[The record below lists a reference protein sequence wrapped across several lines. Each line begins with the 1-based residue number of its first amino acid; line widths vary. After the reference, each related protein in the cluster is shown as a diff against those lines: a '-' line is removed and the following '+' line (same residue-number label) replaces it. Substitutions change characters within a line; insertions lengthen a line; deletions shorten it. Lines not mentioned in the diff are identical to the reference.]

1 MFKKQLVSIYPLLN
15 EKKYEKEIH
24 KYILNE
30 YENIKNKMSK
40 SISILT
46 PIKINSIGIKQLGNT
61 CYFVSLMQILI
72 HTNILTNYILSYN
85 DFYKNDELN
94 NIIYNFFYKYQNKLN
109 ITNNNISLNSSNKE
123 YDTFY
128 DKFYI
133 GGKYT
138 QQDSTEFLNHK
149 IFPIFGKLFD
159 NRSKQFIT
167 KMNEVDLKF
176 KKFTLKNFR
185 LNVALCYTGKY
196 DNYSIIEYLFSGFLQ
211 SDLILTYD
219 HNGKQFRKV
228 KSKIDNFNSLELPLE
243 NISHE
248 INLEKLIENYQSC
261 NNEFKSEDNK
271 KEIKLK
277 FNGNNL
283 DVGNNG
289 VSYKNFGSNLGYTN
303 QNIDKKLSLY
313 ILPNILVIS
322 FKRFQYNN
330 NGSRSKKDNKIQ
342 ISESFEITDSNN
354 KKHKY
359 YVYGIIYH
367 SGSLNSG
374 HYWCYIRNNISDP
387 TSNYTEYNDETVRNN
402 IPCSKIYKSNEFI
415 YVMFSYKEEFIKNYR
430 HLI

>member
-24 KYILNE
+24 EYILNE
-30 YENIKNKMSK
+30 YENIKNKMTK
-40 SISILT
+40 SIKNLK
-46 PIKINSIGIKQLGNT
+46 PIKINSIGLKQLGNT
-61 CYFVSLMQILI
+61 CYFVSLMQVLI
-72 HTNILTNYILSYN
+72 HTNILTNYILSYK
-85 DFYKNDELN
+85 YDELN
-94 NIIYNFFYKYQNKLN
+94 KIIYNFFYKYQNKLN
-109 ITNNNISLNSSNKE
+109 ISLNSSNKE
-123 YDTFY
+123 YETFY
-128 DKFYI
+128 DNFYI
-133 GGKYT
+133 GRKFS
-138 QQDSTEFLNHK
+138 QQDSTEFLNYK

-159 NRSKQFIT
+159 IRSKEFIK
-167 KMNEVDLKF
+167 KMNEVDSKF
-176 KKFTLKNFR
+176 KEFTLKDFR

-219 HNGKQFRKV
+219 HSGKQFKKV
-228 KSKIDNFNSLELPLE
+228 KSKIENFNSLDLPLE

-248 INLEKLIENYQSC
+248 MNLEKLIENYQSC

-271 KEIKLK
+271 KDIKLK

-283 DVGNNG
+283 DLGDNG

-330 NGSRSKKDNKIQ
+330 NGSRIKKDNKIK

-367 SGSLNSG
+367 SGSLNGG
-374 HYWCYIRNNISDP
+374 HYWCYIRNNIFDP
-387 TSNYTEYNDETVRNN
+387 ISNYTEYNDETVRNN
-402 IPCSKIYKSNEFI
+402 IPYSEIYKSNKFI
-415 YVMFSYKEEFIKNYR
+415 YVMFSYKEEFAKKYR